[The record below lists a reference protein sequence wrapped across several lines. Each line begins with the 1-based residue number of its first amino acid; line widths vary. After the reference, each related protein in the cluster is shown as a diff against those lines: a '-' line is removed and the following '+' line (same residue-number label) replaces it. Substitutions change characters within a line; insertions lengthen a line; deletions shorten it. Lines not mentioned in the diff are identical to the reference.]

1 MKMAKKLLAVVL
13 AGVLALSVLTGCGDA
28 ASTKTIADAM
38 SDMCKN
44 EGIVYKADP
53 KLNEKARLIA
63 EKLSTYEDEE
73 ESLAAMLEEDKEEGS
88 EGNLE
93 EEIPAIVMDIM
104 GSDYKDKYVWIAT
117 TPTKGYNVT
126 AQAYNLYEQ
135 REMVNENTDL
145 HKAPAAVRYIG
156 TATVTVNG
164 EGYRLAVITAD
175 AVDDKV

>member
-13 AGVLALSVLTGCGDA
+13 AGVLALSVLTGCGNA

-38 SDMCKN
+38 SDMGKN

-93 EEIPAIVMDIM
+93 EEIPTIVMDLWALIIKTSTFGLLLLLPRAIM
-104 GSDYKDKYVWIAT
+104 LRLRLITSMNRGRWSMRTRTFIRHLRLS
-117 TPTKGYNVT
+117 VT
-126 AQAYNLYEQ
+126 SAL
-135 REMVNENTDL
+135 L
-145 HKAPAAVRYIG
+145 PS
-156 TATVTVNG
+156 
-164 EGYRLAVITAD
+164 L
-175 AVDDKV
+175 